1 MNDTNNIIY
10 THQPFLFKKADK
22 IKLLHCQSK
31 QEDKIIYSRPWKI
44 FIKDLDSG
52 GISKINTPFNKIS
65 SKNRSEAIIECNPS
79 LYELDG
85 KFFLTYIKG
94 VFEAGLKYD
103 LVQYEVPDLDFDKI
117 KDFTILKSNIF
128 SGCVVDNKIYSL
140 AHQIGKIILIEDFS
154 NKDLLDSISSDLF
167 NFESITR
174 VNSIFKQNKLIVTG
188 LDKKPKSRTNKLS
201 VYKSYIYDIDK
212 KCIERELLNKNG
224 ESLYKS
230 SIIDNKLAYALK
242 LKGFEDRR
250 IEIEDYN

>member
-1 MNDTNNIIY
+1 MNDTNKIIY
-10 THQPFLFKKADK
+10 THQPFLFKQGDK

-31 QEDKIIYSRPWKI
+31 QEDTITYSRPWKI
-44 FIKDLDSG
+44 FLKDLDSG
-52 GISKINTPFNKIS
+52 EILKINTPFNKIKIN
-65 SKNRSEAIIECNPS
+65 KNEAIIECNPS

-94 VFEAGLKYD
+94 VLEPTLKYH
-103 LVQYEVPDLDFDKI
+103 LVQYEVPDLDFNKI
-117 KDFTILKSNIF
+117 KNFIILKTNVF
-128 SGCVVDNKIYSL
+128 SGCVVNNKIYSL
-140 AHQIGKIILIEDFS
+140 DHKIGKTILIEDLL
-154 NKDLLDSISSDLF
+154 NKNLLDSISSDLF

-188 LDKKPKSRTNKLS
+188 LDKKPRSRTNKLS
-201 VYKSYIYDIDK
+201 IYKSYIYNTDEK
-212 KCIERELLNKNG
+212 RIEKELLNKNG

-250 IEIEDYN
+250 IEIEDFN